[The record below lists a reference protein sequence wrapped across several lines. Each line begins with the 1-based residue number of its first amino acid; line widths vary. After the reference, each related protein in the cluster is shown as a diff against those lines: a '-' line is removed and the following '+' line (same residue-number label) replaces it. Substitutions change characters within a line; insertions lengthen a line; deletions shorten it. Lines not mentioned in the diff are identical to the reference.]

1 MGDLKNYRKL
11 IYLVKTIDLNG
22 KSDYVKSEKLLN
34 KAIGELMVLTPQQ
47 TTLILRELNIIY
59 ENIQTF
65 AKRYWRPDNFDLS
78 NELAVILYKRFLN
91 ECFFIEW
98 NDNDNQLKLDLET
111 MHHIVWKVK
120 ENSVLLVKLKQS
132 ITPEKKDED
141 TTKTVLTGF
150 QSSLSDKQLDD
161 LYSKMG
167 NYFDATP
174 ANFKAIFT
182 NEALPFKF
190 EKVKWIKLNRKKE
203 PHKTALREFLTLVLD
218 YSPDQKTL
226 NSCISDSNGNNI
238 QLAKPKAGEYS
249 NSYSYFENMIKQ
261 I

>member
-11 IYLVKTIDLNG
+11 IYLIKTIDLNG

-34 KAIGELMVLTPQQ
+34 NAIGELMVLTPQQ

-65 AKRYWRPDNFDLS
+65 AKRYWKPDNFDLS
-78 NELAVILYKRFLN
+78 NELAVILYKRFLS

-132 ITPEKKDED
+132 ITPDIANKPNI
-141 TTKTVLTGF
+141 TGF
-150 QSSLSDKQLDD
+150 KSSLTDEQKEK
-161 LYSKMG
+161 LYNQMQG
-167 NYFDATP
+167 NYIDG
-174 ANFKAIFT
+174 NLNHFKAIFI
-182 NEALPFKF
+182 NEVLPFKF

-203 PHKTALREFLTLVLD
+203 PHKTALREFLTLVLG

-249 NSYSYFENMIKQ
+249 NSYSSFENMIKQ
-261 I
+261 T